1 MFQYLT
7 IKRLVPLLVMLFCLL
22 TYARELSAGPLTAGG
37 PSTAESVAGCGQDYV
52 EEERATMLASAST
65 WANLRKSQGS
75 LAAESKRLLD
85 MIGVT
90 GDESATLGLKCPE
103 GCFDGR
109 VDYLFSSVPH
119 KFLKSYSDK
128 DYCAEMLDK
137 TQEAPFEF
145 NDRSFVSLDELNEWF
160 SEFSQGSGEDGEDL
174 YSKCNSSCSPQYYNA
189 ISKDQDG
196 TYHVDSKVICGPAR
210 DKSDNQYDLR
220 LVLRRKCL

>member
-1 MFQYLT
+1 MGRSVSEYRIGQH
-7 IKRLVPLLVMLFCLL
+7 LLYAVLLFCCLQI
-22 TYARELSAGPLTAGG
+22 YAGWLVAEPL
-37 PSTAESVAGCGQDYV
+37 VACGQDYV

-90 GDESATLGLKCPE
+90 GNEEENSGLKCPD
-103 GCFDGR
+103 GCLDGK

-119 KFLKSYSDK
+119 KFLKNYSDE
-128 DYCAEMLDK
+128 DYCSQMLEK
-137 TQEAPFEF
+137 TTKAPFEF
-145 NDRSFVSLDELNEWF
+145 NDRSFVSLDELNDWF
-160 SEFSQGSGEDGEDL
+160 SEFSQGNGDDGEEL
-174 YSKCNSSCSPQYYNA
+174 YEKCNSSCSPQYYNA
-189 ISKDQDG
+189 VSKDQTG
-196 TYHVDSKVICGPAR
+196 TYHVNSRVICGPAR